1 MKFSEDQIKYLEDK
15 ILNIITPI
23 VSDLE
28 LALMGKGYSLTR
40 AEMALERLDEVTKII
55 RSLRPYEKRYVKR

>member
-15 ILNIITPI
+15 ILNIITPV

-28 LALMGKGYSLTR
+28 LALMGKGYSLIR

-55 RSLRPYEKRYVKR
+55 RSLRPYEKRYVR

>member
-28 LALMGKGYSLTR
+28 LALMGKGYSLIR

-55 RSLRPYEKRYVKR
+55 RSLRPYEKRYVR